1 MRNKTEEDIDFIII
15 RENNEGEFVQ
25 NGTQLYPDS
34 PEGLATDTSIFT
46 RKGAERVAHYAFQ
59 LAQKRN
65 KQLTNVTKSNTLIYT
80 LAYWDRVI
88 EEVAQ

>member
-1 MRNKTEEDIDFIII
+1 LRNKTEEDIDFIII